1 MRANQLIAI
10 AVAAMLLLGGAAA
23 LGAAS
28 PADQA
33 HDNSSDAYDDY
44 PADEADEADAAG
56 DDERDDRGANAS
68 EDRAGNADGVGP
80 SDGLPEQV
88 PSHVGEIHDTIE
100 SFLTGGIDNL
110 GEALHSLLGG
120 GEVADDA
127 GHDAA
132 DKGADNA
139 DDDGAGDTDAG
150 ESDGDD

>member
-1 MRANQLIAI
+1 MRANQLITI
-10 AVAAMLLLGGAAA
+10 AVAAMLLIGGAAA

-33 HDNSSDAYDDY
+33 HDNGSDDY
-44 PADEADEADAAG
+44 ADHAADEADAAD

-88 PSHVGEIHDTIE
+88 PSHVGEIHETIE
-100 SFLTGGIDNL
+100 SFLTGGIDHL
-110 GEALHSLLGG
+110 GEALHSLLSG

-127 GHDAA
+127 SHDAA
-132 DKGADNA
+132 DEGADSP
-139 DDDGAGDTDAG
+139 DDDGAEDTDAAASG
-150 ESDGDD
+150 GDH